1 MMKKFITYLKDKKE
15 KRAAAQIRKF
25 TRSKFGN
32 FMFFFF
38 IFLFGLFSVLPLAY
52 SIVTSF
58 KPLDELML
66 FPPSLITVRRPT
78 VENYVAL
85 PSLVE
90 SLDVPFII
98 YFFNSIFTTVVG
110 TVLHIFAASAAAFV
124 LSRSNFKGKN
134 TIFLIIQ
141 LSLLF
146 NAYTLSIPRY
156 LIYSKMGIIDTY
168 WAYIL
173 PAIPSSMGVFLMK
186 QYMDGYVPQTL
197 IEAARIDG
205 AGWTHT
211 FYSIV
216 LPCVK
221 PCLLT
226 LVLFSFRDMW
236 SIVPA
241 GTIFTETLKTLPMV
255 MSTVVSGGLARTG
268 SAMATSVLMMIPPI
282 IVYFISQGSLKESM
296 SSAGIKG

>member
-1 MMKKFITYLKDKKE
+1 MAIKLKKNVKVHSSAQVKKY
-15 KRAAAQIRKF
+15 
-25 TRSKFGN
+25 TRSRFGS

-38 IFLFGLFSVLPLAY
+38 LFLFGAFSVLPLVY

-58 KPLDELML
+58 KPLDELL
-66 FPPSLITVRRPT
+66 IFPPSLITVKRPT
-78 VENYVAL
+78 LDNYLIL
-85 PSLVE
+85 PSLIE
-90 SLDVPFII
+90 SLEVPFTV
-98 YFFNSIFTTVVG
+98 YLFNSLFVTIVG
-110 TVLHIFAASAAAFV
+110 TVLHVLASASAAFV
-124 LSRSNFKGKN
+124 LSKSTIKYKN

-156 LIYSKMGIIDTY
+156 LIYSGMGIIDTL

-186 QYMDGYVPQTL
+186 QYMDGYVPNTL
-197 IEAARIDG
+197 IEAAKIDG
-205 AGWTHT
+205 AGWIRT
-211 FYSIV
+211 FAEIV
-216 LPCVK
+216 MPCVK

-226 LVLFSFRDMW
+226 LTLFSFRDMW
-236 SIVPA
+236 SVVPS
-241 GTIFTETLKTLPMV
+241 GTIFTENLKTLPMV
-255 MSTVVSGGLARTG
+255 MSTVVAGGLARSG
-268 SAMATSVLMMIPPI
+268 AAMANSVIMMLPPI

>member
-1 MMKKFITYLKDKKE
+1 MKKIKPSTVKVHSSAQV
-15 KRAAAQIRKF
+15 KRY

-38 IFLFGLFSVLPLAY
+38 LFLFGAFSVLPLVY

-58 KPLDELML
+58 KPLDELL
-66 FPPSLITVRRPT
+66 VFPPSLITVKRPT
-78 VENYVAL
+78 LDNYLIL
-85 PSLVE
+85 PSLIE
-90 SLDVPFII
+90 SLEVPFSI
-98 YFFNSIFTTVVG
+98 YFFNSLFVTIVG
-110 TVLHIFAASAAAFV
+110 TVLHVLASSSAAFV
-124 LSRSNFKGKN
+124 LSKSNIKFKK
-134 TIFLIIQ
+134 TIFLVIQ

-146 NAYTLSIPRY
+146 NAYTLAIPRY
-156 LIYSKMGIIDTY
+156 LIYSEMGIIDTL

-186 QYMDGYVPQTL
+186 QYMDGYVPDTL
-197 IEAARIDG
+197 IEAAKIDG
-205 AGWTHT
+205 AGWIRT
-211 FYSIV
+211 FWSIV
-216 LPCVK
+216 FPCVK

-226 LVLFSFRDMW
+226 LTLFSFRDMW
-236 SIVPA
+236 TIVPS

-255 MSTVVSGGLARTG
+255 MSTVVSGGLARSG
-268 SAMATSVLMMIPPI
+268 AAMANSVLMMIPPI